1 MSCFIVIS
9 LKGLNNN
16 HHTIFRRHE
25 ALYFDSDYFCEFY
38 G

>member
-1 MSCFIVIS
+1 MSRFIVIS
-9 LKGLNNN
+9 LKVLNNN
-16 HHTIFRRHE
+16 HTIFHRHE